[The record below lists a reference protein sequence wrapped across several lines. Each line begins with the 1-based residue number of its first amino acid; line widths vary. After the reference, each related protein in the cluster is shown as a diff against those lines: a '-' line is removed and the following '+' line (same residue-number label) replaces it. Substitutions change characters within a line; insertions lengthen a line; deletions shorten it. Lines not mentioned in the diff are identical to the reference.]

1 MRRAIGRLILWFT
14 DPVTSERH
22 RPWPCS
28 DEARR
33 EVYRRIA
40 SRNDPLDWATPIDR
54 RVEEARITEAAAEVP
69 VGGPRA
75 SDGQCPT

>member
-14 DPVTSERH
+14 KSVPTSGWQ
-22 RPWPCS
+22 PWPGS

-40 SRNDPLDWATPIDR
+40 SRNDPLDWAAPIDR